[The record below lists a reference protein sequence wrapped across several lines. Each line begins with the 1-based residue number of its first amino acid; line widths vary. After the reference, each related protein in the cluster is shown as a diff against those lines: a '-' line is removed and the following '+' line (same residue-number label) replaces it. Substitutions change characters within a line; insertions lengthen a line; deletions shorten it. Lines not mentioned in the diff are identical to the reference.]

1 MFLKT
6 KDACFTIYSTE
17 MEMEMNGKAIVSA
30 FEKAFGIS
38 IHSFCILTPHGKLL
52 KPTDRQLLLKF
63 KINYTLWELS
73 GYFSM
78 SCRLTK
84 TLRIQAESIVWL
96 SHCRQF
102 TNILIRVY
110 FVIFHLLEIVKL
122 FRNVMLLD
130 CFYCLKTYSF
140 L

>member
-1 MFLKT
+1 MHALPFIQLKWKWKWMEKPLFLHSRKHSEYL
-6 KDACFTIYSTE
+6 FTVFAYW
-17 MEMEMNGKAIVSA
+17 
-30 FEKAFGIS
+30 
-38 IHSFCILTPHGKLL
+38 PHGKLL